1 MQYHS
6 KPDCLIIGGGL
17 TGLIAGT
24 DLQTQGLTVKLLD
37 KGRGIGGRFATR
49 RMSDPE
55 WGEARFDYG
64 VQFLS
69 AKTETFQQWLK
80 ELQQQGIV
88 KSEWDQYWGVDGIR
102 GIAKH
107 LASHLEVETQTKV
120 VNLAYDADCWRVT
133 TEDGTTHQSHFLLL
147 TPPVPQS
154 LELLKH
160 SHLLKRD
167 PSLEKLDQVTYYS
180 CLTLLLLVSRPILVK
195 RALVEGEKLNSITC
209 NQQKGILPEAY
220 AVTLQGSAAF
230 SEKYLDPEKREHG
243 AEELIAAARNYLG
256 DAEIID
262 QQVHFWRYST
272 PKTQFNAP
280 FLASSA
286 LNLYLAGDGFSS
298 GDPLVSSAESAFLS
312 GLAVAKQICNQLS

>member
-17 TGLIAGT
+17 TGLIAGI

-107 LASHLEVETQTKV
+107 LASNLNIQNQTKV
-120 VNLAYDADCWRVT
+120 VHLAYKADCWRVT
-133 TEDGTTHQSHFLLL
+133 TEEGTTNQSRFLLL

-154 LELLKH
+154 LELLKN
-160 SHLLKRD
+160 SNLLQ
-167 PSLEKLDQVTYYS
+167 PNTNLETLDQVTYYS
-180 CLTLLLLVSRPILVK
+180 CLTVLLLVSRPILIK
-195 RALVEGEKLNSITC
+195 PALVEGEKLKSIIC
-209 NQQKGILPEAY
+209 NYQKGISPHAY
-220 AVTLQGSAAF
+220 AVTLQGNAAF
-230 SEKYLDPEKREHG
+230 SEKYLDPETRESG
-243 AEELIAAARNYLG
+243 AEELMTAARNYLG
-256 DAEIID
+256 EAEIID
-262 QQVHFWRYST
+262 HQVHFWRYST

-280 FLASSA
+280 FFASSA

-298 GDPLVSSAESAFLS
+298 GDSFVSSAESAFLS